1 MKQPDSIARKVAI
14 SGIFMVSYIALMFFT
29 QSFSFGQYQIRIAT
43 SLYAFSSLFPFLI
56 LPSGLAN
63 ALSNTLMGGLG
74 IADIIGGLVVGLLTS
89 SSIVLIRKLNLPR
102 FLIIFPI
109 IFIPGLGVPLYLHIL
124 LDLPYWVLA
133 TSVII
138 GQIIPAFIGYLLVI
152 TLEKRLSRS

>member
-1 MKQPDSIARKVAI
+1 MKQSDSIARKVAI
-14 SGIFMVSYIALMFFT
+14 SGIFMASYIALMFLT

-43 SLYAFSSLFPFLI
+43 SLYAFASLFPFLI

-74 IADIIGGLVVGLLTS
+74 VADIIGGLVVGLLTS
-89 SSIVLIRKLNLPR
+89 SSIVLIRKFNLPR

-109 IFIPGLGVPLYLHIL
+109 ILIPGLGVPLYLHIL

-133 TSVII
+133 SSVLI
-138 GQIIPAFIGYLLVI
+138 GQIVPAIIGYLLVLA
-152 TLEKRLSRS
+152 LEKRL

>member
-1 MKQPDSIARKVAI
+1 MKQSNSIARKVAI
-14 SGIFMVSYIALMFFT
+14 SGIFMARYIALMFLT

-43 SLYAFSSLFPFLI
+43 SLYAFASLFPFLI

-89 SSIVLIRKLNLPR
+89 SSIVLIRKFNLPR

-109 IFIPGLGVPLYLHIL
+109 ILIPGLGVPLYLHIL

-133 TSVII
+133 SSVLI
-138 GQIIPAFIGYLLVI
+138 GQIVPAIVGYLLVLA
-152 TLEKRLSRS
+152 LEKRL

>member
-1 MKQPDSIARKVAI
+1 MI
-14 SGIFMVSYIALMFFT
+14 
-29 QSFSFGQYQIRIAT
+29 
-43 SLYAFSSLFPFLI
+43 LFPFLI

>member
-1 MKQPDSIARKVAI
+1 MKQPNSIARKVAI
-14 SGIFMVSYIALMFFT
+14 SGIFMASYIALMFFT
-29 QSFSFGQYQIRIAT
+29 RGFSFGQYQIRIAT

-109 IFIPGLGVPLYLHIL
+109 VFIPGLGVPLYLHIL

-138 GQIIPAFIGYLLVI
+138 GQIIPAFVGYLLVI

>member
-14 SGIFMVSYIALMFFT
+14 SGIFMAIYIALMFFT

-43 SLYAFSSLFPFLI
+43 SLYAFASLFPFLI

-74 IADIIGGLVVGLLTS
+74 IADIVGGLVVGLLTS
-89 SSIVLIRKLNLPR
+89 SSIVLIRKFNLPR

-109 IFIPGLGVPLYLHIL
+109 ILIPGLGVPLYLHIL

-133 TSVII
+133 SSVLV
-138 GQIIPAFIGYLLVI
+138 GQIIPAIVGYLLVLA
-152 TLEKRLSRS
+152 LEKRL

>member
-14 SGIFMVSYIALMFFT
+14 SGIFMASYIALMFFT

-43 SLYAFSSLFPFLI
+43 SLYALSSLFPFLI